1 MPAWLLLG
9 AVGLLIVVLV
19 SGRLSPSIAFPA
31 WAGGC
36 YLTGV
41 ITEAEL
47 LHSYANPALAT
58 LLLLML
64 VSLALERAPLLEQ
77 MAGRLLAGGERRA
90 VVKLASAAA
99 VFSAFLNNTAV
110 VGTLLG
116 VVSNQGRH
124 APSRLLLPLSFGA
137 ILGGIVTLIG
147 TSTNLVVN
155 SFVVAAGLPPLQMF
169 DFAWVGVPVAMV
181 SLAVL
186 AISYRTL
193 PARERATGRGA
204 QRYFLEAH
212 VVPSSPLVGRSI
224 EENRMRNLEG
234 LFLTEILRQGRLL
247 SPVGP
252 EEVIEAGDLLIFTGQ
267 VDQVQILERFD
278 GLELFG
284 HRADALLRA
293 NLVEAVI
300 SSGSELANKTLKELD
315 FRSMFDAGVVAI
327 RRGDRP
333 MTGQLGR
340 IPLRVGDALLLATG
354 PDFAQHRNID
364 RNFHLLGATPLRP
377 RLSAGETRLAV
388 GGFAA
393 VIIAAACQWLPLLA
407 GLMILIATLVARGV
421 LTFSEMR
428 RRFPFDLLLV
438 IGSAL
443 ALGKALE
450 ASGAAGL
457 MAGTLASLTGGGGPW
472 LALAGVY
479 LLTVG
484 LTEVVSNAA
493 AAALV
498 FPLAIGTART
508 LGVDELPFVMVL
520 AYAASACFVT
530 PFGYQ
535 THLMVY
541 SPGHYG
547 MRDFLRAGF
556 PVAVAYGLCVLGLV
570 PLVFPFR

>member
-1 MPAWLLLG
+1 MIAWAVLAALFLL
-9 AVGLLIVVLV
+9 VVVLV
-19 SGRLSPSIAFPA
+19 SGRLSPTMAFPT
-31 WAGGC
+31 WAGGF
-36 YLTGV
+36 YLAGV
-41 ITEAEL
+41 ISETEL
-47 LHSYANPALAT
+47 LQSYANPALAA
-58 LLLLML
+58 LVLLML
-64 VSLALERAPLLEQ
+64 VSLALERAPVLEQ
-77 MAGRLLAGGERRA
+77 LAGRLLEGGERGA
-90 VVKLASAAA
+90 VVRLSSSAAL
-99 VFSAFLNNTAV
+99 FSAFLNNTAV

-116 VVSNQGRH
+116 VVSSQGRH

-137 ILGGIVTLIG
+137 ILGGIVTLVG

-169 DFAWVGVPVAMV
+169 DFAWVGVPVALLC
-181 SLAVL
+181 LATL
-186 AISYRTL
+186 AFSYRLL
-193 PARERATGRGA
+193 PVRRPVDGRAA
-204 QRYFLEAH
+204 QRYFLEAR
-212 VVPSSPLVGRSI
+212 VVEGAPLIGRSI
-224 EENRMRNLEG
+224 EQNRMRNLEG

-252 EEVIEAGDLLIFTGQ
+252 DEVIEAGDLLIFTGE
-267 VDQVQILERFD
+267 VDQVQVLERFE

-300 SSGSELANKTLKELD
+300 ASGSELTNRTLKDLD

-340 IPLRVGDALLLATG
+340 IPLREGDALLLATG

-364 RNFHLLGATPLRP
+364 RNFHVLGATPLRP
-377 RLSAGETRLAV
+377 RLSAGETRMAL

-393 VIIAAACQWLPLLA
+393 VVLAAACQWLPLIA
-407 GLMILIATLVARGV
+407 GLMVLIGVLVARGV
-421 LTFSEMR
+421 LTFAEMR
-428 RRFPFDLLLV
+428 RRFPFDLILV

-443 ALGKALE
+443 ALARALE
-450 ASGAAGL
+450 ASGAAG
-457 MAGTLASLTGGGGPW
+457 MLADAVAALTGGGGPW
-472 LALAGVY
+472 FALLGIY
-479 LLTVG
+479 LLTVM
-484 LTEVVSNAA
+484 LTEVISNAA

-498 FPLAIGTART
+498 FPLAIGTARA
-508 LGVDELPFVMVL
+508 LGVHELPFVMTL
-520 AYAASACFVT
+520 AYAASACFLT

-547 MRDFLRAGF
+547 MRDFLRAGL
-556 PVAVAYGLCVLGLV
+556 PVALVYGASVLLLV
-570 PLVFPFR
+570 PLAFPFQ